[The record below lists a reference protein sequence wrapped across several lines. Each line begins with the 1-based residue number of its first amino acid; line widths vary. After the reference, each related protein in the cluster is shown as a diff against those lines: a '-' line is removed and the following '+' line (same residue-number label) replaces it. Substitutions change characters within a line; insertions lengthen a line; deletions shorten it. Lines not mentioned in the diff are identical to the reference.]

1 METKQKISYYYV
13 LDYGT
18 GQCHIFPGPKL
29 NTNEEM
35 ETYLTEKR
43 GFKLS
48 QINWMVTET
57 LEININ

>member
-29 NTNEEM
+29 ESNEEM
-35 ETYLTEKR
+35 EQYLEEKR
-43 GFKLS
+43 GFKIS
-48 QINWMVTET
+48 QINWMVTDT